1 MADPL
6 KALAAVNFLSAQYS
20 GDELRELANEQED
33 KVKQMKDVREVQDY
47 YDQIIADGE
56 ITEDEHQQLMSMM
69 DSIGCETSGS
79 WWVNGATDGTVQGN
93 NNWDDDERVYLNE
106 SEEHG
111 VTAEEAEKAEG
122 IYEGYASQID
132 NKLEGL
138 EDDQGLLEFKIQ
150 MATNEYTSSTNQ
162 ASTLEKRVTDL
173 QNQLIGRLEG

>member
-47 YDQIIADGE
+47 YDTIVADGE
-56 ITEDEHQQLMSMM
+56 ITEGEHDQLMAMM
-69 DSIGCETSGS
+69 QGIGIDI
-79 WWVNGATDGTVQGN
+79 NDITDKTIYFEANAGGT
-93 NNWDDDERVYLNE
+93 E
-106 SEEHG
+106 SEA
-111 VTAEEAEKAEG
+111 VAEENEAR
-122 IYEGYASQID
+122 YEGYASQID
-132 NKLEGL
+132 NVLESL

-162 ASTLEKRVTDL
+162 ASTLEKRVNDL

>member
-20 GDELRELANEQED
+20 GDELRDLANDQES
-33 KVKQMKDVREVQDY
+33 KVKEMKDVRQVQDY
-47 YDQIIADGE
+47 YDTIVADGK
-56 ITEDEHQQLMSMM
+56 ITESEHDQLMTMM
-69 DSIGCETSGS
+69 QGIGIDINDTTSETVYFEANAG
-79 WWVNGATDGTVQGN
+79 GTEEESVA
-93 NNWDDDERVYLNE
+93 EANE
-106 SEEHG
+106 
-111 VTAEEAEKAEG
+111 TR
-122 IYEGYASQID
+122 YEGYASQID
-132 NKLEGL
+132 NVLEGL